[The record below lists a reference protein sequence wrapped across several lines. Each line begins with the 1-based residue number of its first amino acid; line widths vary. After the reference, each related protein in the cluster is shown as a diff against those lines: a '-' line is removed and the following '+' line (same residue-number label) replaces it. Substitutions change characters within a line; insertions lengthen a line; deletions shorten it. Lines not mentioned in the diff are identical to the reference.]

1 MAASIHSYHLRST
14 QPGNDAMIRVL
25 GIAESNDPSHTREDL
40 TAHSP
45 VVYTSLR
52 ELANSDSW
60 IWVRA
65 SATSL
70 HVGLVRLRNHWSS
83 TSTLHCSGSAEWW

>member
-1 MAASIHSYHLRST
+1 MQHLRAT
-14 QPGNDAMIRVL
+14 QPGYEAMIRVL
-25 GIAESNDPSHTREDL
+25 GIAESNNPSYTREDL